1 MKPFYILILSI
12 ALSNIGIAQTIHVKL
27 IDGQTK
33 KPVSAVK
40 VKSTHDHDFITF
52 SNDSGYFAFKLK
64 HNDTILLEKDYY
76 YPMFI
81 GLVLHNF
88 DSTHVIQITLTASET
103 IYSGLTDFKKM
114 NLQAFEYHFTHDE
127 VGDNSSAKIT
137 LFQTNDALAM
147 QKIWTGGGVKIATVD
162 IFTHSNQK
170 SHYTTTKY

>member
-1 MKPFYILILSI
+1 MKSFYILILSI

-27 IDGQTK
+27 IDGQTQ
-33 KPVSAVK
+33 KPVTAVK

-52 SNDSGYFAFKLK
+52 SNDSGYFAIKLK
-64 HNDTILLEKDYY
+64 HSDTILLEKDYY

-81 GLVLHNF
+81 GLALHNF

-103 IYSGLTDFKKM
+103 IYSGLTEFKKM

-127 VGDNSSAKIT
+127 VGDKSAAKIT
-137 LFQTNDALAM
+137 LFQTNEALTT

-162 IFTHSNQK
+162 IFSNSNQK
-170 SHYTTTKY
+170 NHYKEKKY